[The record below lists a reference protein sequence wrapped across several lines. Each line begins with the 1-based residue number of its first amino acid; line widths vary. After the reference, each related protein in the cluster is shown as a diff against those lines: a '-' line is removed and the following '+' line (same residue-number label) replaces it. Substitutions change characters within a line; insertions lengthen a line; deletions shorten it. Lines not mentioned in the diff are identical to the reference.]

1 MVLDCQDSNSIG
13 CDETILD
20 EKTSIWNNTEV
31 QRKIHNPRIVLRQ
44 DIDSSK
50 VG

>member
-13 CDETILD
+13 CDEKILD

-31 QRKIHNPRIVLRQ
+31 QRKIHNPRH
-44 DIDSSK
+44 SAET
-50 VG
+50 GY